1 MSHIIKI
8 YSLLIGSAL
17 LMFGGGLQGLVISV
31 RGAEENF
38 SLTALGLIGTGW
50 SIGYIAG
57 SITVPMLVKRVGHIR
72 AYSVMAAIGTITIL
86 LNLLMIND
94 IAWIILRGLSGYCF
108 AGAAMI
114 VESWLNEVTDNKRRG
129 TVFSLYNA
137 SNMAFSTIGQI
148 AMSITGTKDFVP
160 FVVGAIFFILA
171 LLPTALTSKPQP
183 RPLQSA
189 RLDLK
194 LLYTRSPVAAI
205 SAFAIGMANGTF
217 GTLAAVYCY
226 EQHIPPSEISF
237 LVALPVIAGAASQI
251 PAGRLSDRIDRRSV
265 IIGLSFVAAVVA
277 TLLVL
282 LNPGDGLLL
291 YILFGIY
298 GLCAY
303 PLYGIAVA
311 HANDSAKEG
320 EFAKISGGMLLIMGV
335 GLAIGPAIAPF
346 LMTGFRPV
354 GLFIVTA
361 TFHGALAISTF
372 FRMRVRPHRR
382 ETRGPFQPIFT
393 DKAQSPEVV
402 TLDPR
407 SEDGGAQQAL

>member
-94 IAWIILRGLSGYCF
+94 VAWIILRGLSGYCF

-148 AMSITGTKDFVP
+148 AMSLTGTKDFVP
-160 FVVGAIFFILA
+160 FVVGAISFICA
-171 LLPTALTSKPQP
+171 LLPTALTTKPQP

-189 RLDLK
+189 KLDLK
-194 LLYTRSPVAAI
+194 LLYNTSPVAA
-205 SAFAIGMANGTF
+205 MC
-217 GTLAAVYCY
+217 LH
-226 EQHIPPSEISF
+226 Q
-237 LVALPVIAGAASQI
+237 LIA
-251 PAGRLSDRIDRRSV
+251 
-265 IIGLSFVAAVVA
+265 
-277 TLLVL
+277 
-282 LNPGDGLLL
+282 
-291 YILFGIY
+291 
-298 GLCAY
+298 
-303 PLYGIAVA
+303 
-311 HANDSAKEG
+311 E
-320 EFAKISGGMLLIMGV
+320 
-335 GLAIGPAIAPF
+335 AIA
-346 LMTGFRPV
+346 
-354 GLFIVTA
+354 
-361 TFHGALAISTF
+361 
-372 FRMRVRPHRR
+372 
-382 ETRGPFQPIFT
+382 
-393 DKAQSPEVV
+393 
-402 TLDPR
+402 
-407 SEDGGAQQAL
+407 

>member
-1 MSHIIKI
+1 MSHFIKI

-17 LMFGGGLQGLVISV
+17 LMFGGGLQGLVLSV

-86 LNLLMIND
+86 LNLLMISD
-94 IAWIILRGLSGYCF
+94 VAWIVLRALSGYCF

-114 VESWLNEVTDNKRRG
+114 VESWLNEVTENRQRG
-129 TVFSLYNA
+129 TVFSLYSA

-148 AMSITGTKDFVP
+148 AMSITGTRNFVP
-160 FVVGAIFFILA
+160 FVVGAISFICA
-171 LLPTALTSKPQP
+171 LLPTALSSRPQP

-194 LLYTRSPVAAI
+194 LLYSRSPVAAI
-205 SAFAIGMANGTF
+205 SAFSIGMANGTF

-226 EQHIPPSEISF
+226 AQHIAPTSISF

-251 PAGRLSDRIDRRSV
+251 PAGRLSDRLDRRTV
-265 IIGLSFVAAVVA
+265 IIGLSFVAAIIGV
-277 TLLVL
+277 LLVL
-282 LNPGDGLLL
+282 LNPADGLLL
-291 YILFGIY
+291 YVLFGIY

-346 LMTGFRPV
+346 LMGSFRPV

-361 TFHGALAISTF
+361 TFHGALAVSTF
-372 FRMRVRPHRR
+372 LRMRARPHRR
-382 ETRGPFQPIFT
+382 ARRSPFQPIFT
-393 DKAQSPEVV
+393 DKGQTPEVV

-407 SEDGGAQQAL
+407 SDDGDAQQAL

>member
-1 MSHIIKI
+1 MSHFIKI

-17 LMFGGGLQGLVISV
+17 LMFGGGLQGLVLSV
-31 RGAEENF
+31 RGAEEHF

-50 SIGYIAG
+50 SVGYVAG

-86 LNLLMIND
+86 LNLMLVND
-94 IAWIILRGLSGYCF
+94 VSWIILRSLSGYCF

-114 VESWLNEVTDNKRRG
+114 VESWLNEVTENKSRG
-129 TVFSLYNA
+129 TIFSLYSAINMTA
-137 SNMAFSTIGQI
+137 STVGQL
-148 AMSITGTKDFVP
+148 AMSITGVVGFMP
-160 FVVGAIFFILA
+160 FVVGAISFICA
-171 LLPTALTSKPQP
+171 LLPTALSSRPQP

-189 RLDLK
+189 RLDLG
-194 LLYTRSPVAAI
+194 LLYRTSPVAAI
-205 SAFAIGMANGTF
+205 AAFSIGMANGTF
-217 GTLAAVYCY
+217 GTLAPVYGY
-226 EQHIPPSEISF
+226 EQHLNAQSISY
-237 LVALPVIAGAASQI
+237 LMALPVVLGAAIQI
-251 PAGRLSDRIDRRSV
+251 PVGRLSDRIDRRTV
-265 IIGLSFVAAVVA
+265 IIGLSLVAAIMG

-282 LNPGDGLLL
+282 INPAESPLL
-291 YILFGIY
+291 YVMFGIY

-346 LMTGFRPV
+346 LMSLFKPV
-354 GLFIVTA
+354 GIFIVTA
-361 TFHGALAISTF
+361 TFHGALAVTTYL
-372 FRMRVRPHRR
+372 RMRVRPHRR
-382 ETRGPFQPIFT
+382 ARRSRFQPIFG
-393 DKAQSPEVV
+393 DKGQTPETV

-407 SEDGGAQQAL
+407 SDDADAQQAL